1 MCLFASI
8 PGKHLE
14 FGGFSFQNFR
24 QKLINYCL
32 LVDKILSEESKFSSN
47 EVEYVIPIHN
57 LDEDISKKHLRAFH
71 KLEEL
76 GFDRVAIHTALI
88 DTKLDHDKAL
98 EKLLK

>member
-1 MCLFASI
+1 M
-8 PGKHLE
+8 
-14 FGGFSFQNFR
+14 
-24 QKLINYCL
+24 
-32 LVDKILSEESKFSSN
+32 VDKILSEESKFSSN

-98 EKLLK
+98 EKLLKWIKKDIISLL